1 MSNDTLNTT
10 AVERAAYDHETH
22 AQAAE
27 HLGIEVA
34 ALRASLERHPD
45 VQTAWD
51 RGRFLRKV
59 RDLAAV
65 TVTVWQA
72 AKELG
77 MDGPAFRQLLDTDT
91 EVAAVWDQARRR
103 LRRTAAEAVIRNAER
118 GSRSAGRYVEN
129 FLRAEQKGP
138 GMSFDFEHVPIE
150 VMTSILGKTRQTL
163 WSWTRDCGCP
173 RNPDC
178 TYNVAEVFRWM
189 QSRTALKR
197 PSGDIA
203 AQVRRT
209 VRAELEPLVAAL
221 TATSAGGHEGCADD
235 DNAIDGS

>member
-1 MSNDTLNTT
+1 MLNDTLNTT
-10 AVERAAYDHETH
+10 AIERAAYECETC

-34 ALRASLERHPD
+34 ALRTSLERRPD

-51 RGRFLRKV
+51 RGRLLRKV

-77 MDGPAFRQLLDTDT
+77 MDGPAFRQLLDTDA

-129 FLRAEQKGP
+129 FLRSEQKGP
-138 GMSFDFEHVPIE
+138 GMSFDFERVPIE
-150 VMTSILGKTRQTL
+150 IMTSILGKTRQTL
-163 WSWTRDCGCP
+163 WSWTRDSGCP

-178 TYNVAEVFRWM
+178 TYNVAEVFRWI
-189 QSRTALKR
+189 QSRTALKQ
-197 PSGDIA
+197 PSVAVAD
-203 AQVRRT
+203 QVRRAIRT
-209 VRAELEPLVAAL
+209 ELQPLVTALAA
-221 TATSAGGHEGCADD
+221 TP
-235 DNAIDGS
+235 AIGQEKGTDGDTDSRS